1 MNEQTIKYKIKLLPK
16 DLQKEADLFL
26 DYLLFKAG
34 KNIKSDDRVPGK
46 AKGLIELKEDFDDP
60 LKDFSEYMEE

>member
-1 MNEQTIKYKIKLLPK
+1 MDEKTIKNKINLLPK

-26 DYLLFKAG
+26 DYLLFKSG
-34 KNIKSDDRVPGK
+34 KKIKSDERVPGK

-60 LKDFSEYMEE
+60 LKDFSEYMDE

>member
-1 MNEQTIKYKIKLLPK
+1 MDKKTIKNKINLLPK

-34 KNIKSDDRVPGK
+34 KKISSGERVPGK
-46 AKGLIELKEDFDDP
+46 AKGLIEMKEDFDDP
-60 LKDFSEYMEE
+60 LKDFSEYMGG